1 MYVYIDIANV
11 DAFIL
16 SIISQ
21 TFSMTPSRQGWNH
34 FAPFTHFSG
43 SGSKGGFTSVTRV
56 QAGNSTLQEVEVER
70 IYHDIPSGY
79 D

>member
-1 MYVYIDIANV
+1 MYMYVYIDIANV

-21 TFSMTPSRQGWNH
+21 TFSMTPGRQGWNH

-43 SGSKGGFTSVTRV
+43 SGFHGGFTSVTGV
-56 QAGNSTLQEVEVER
+56 QTGNSTL
-70 IYHDIPSGY
+70 
-79 D
+79 